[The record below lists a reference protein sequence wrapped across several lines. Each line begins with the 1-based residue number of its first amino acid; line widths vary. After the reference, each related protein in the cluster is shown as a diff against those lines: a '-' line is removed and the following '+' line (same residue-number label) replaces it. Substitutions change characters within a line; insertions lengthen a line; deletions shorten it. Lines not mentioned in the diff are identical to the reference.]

1 MRTEKKLPNISDVAR
16 AAGVSTATVSHTLN
30 GTRTV
35 SEHSRE
41 LVMKAI
47 RELGYTPNAFA
58 RSFRTGKKNIIGFV
72 VPDISNQFFARLIE
86 AVEES
91 ISAEGFHLIIANTRE
106 NKERERQ
113 HLRYLTSGVVDGIL
127 LASTMETY
135 GEFSDFLPEQFPAV
149 LVDRKVDAAPFS
161 SVTVSAY
168 QSVYKSVAALIEQGQ
183 RRIGFITGL
192 SRLSTSRE
200 RLAAYR
206 QAMSDFGLTIEEDF
220 VQHGDSMERS
230 AWNSTV
236 RLLEQKCTAI
246 VASNGLMGT
255 AVYQCLREH
264 GIRIGHDM
272 ELICFSDF
280 DSPLLE
286 SSPVRL
292 VAQPVDELGRL
303 AGEEILRR
311 INGRDAEQNH
321 VILNSIYL
329 GALPRRNINE

>member
-86 AVEES
+86 TVESS
-91 ISAEGFHLIIANTRE
+91 ISAEGFHLIIANTQE
-106 NKERERQ
+106 NKERELQ

-127 LASTMETY
+127 LASTMESY
-135 GEFSDFLPEQFPAV
+135 SEFSAV
-149 LVDRKVDAAPFS
+149 LPASFPTVLADRKVDAAPFS

-168 QSVYKSVAALIEQGQ
+168 QSVYRSVASLIEQGQ

-192 SRLSTSRE
+192 SRLRP
-200 RLAAYR
+200 R
-206 QAMSDFGLTIEEDF
+206 G
-220 VQHGDSMERS
+220 S
-230 AWNSTV
+230 ALRRTV
-236 RLLEQKCTAI
+236 RLCPISPFRLRMALSSTEIRWSA
-246 VASNGLMGT
+246 AHGT
-255 AVYQCLREH
+255 APGSCSSKGVLR
-264 GIRIGHDM
+264 
-272 ELICFSDF
+272 S
-280 DSPLLE
+280 
-286 SSPVRL
+286 
-292 VAQPVDELGRL
+292 
-303 AGEEILRR
+303 
-311 INGRDAEQNH
+311 
-321 VILNSIYL
+321 
-329 GALPRRNINE
+329 LPPMA

>member
-86 AVEES
+86 TVESS
-91 ISAEGFHLIIANTRE
+91 ISAEGFHLIIANTQE
-106 NKERERQ
+106 NKERELQ

-127 LASTMETY
+127 LASTMESY
-135 GEFSDFLPEQFPAV
+135 SEFSAV
-149 LVDRKVDAAPFS
+149 LPASFPTVLADRKVDAAPFS

-168 QSVYKSVAALIEQGQ
+168 QSVYRSVASLIEQGQ
-183 RRIGFITGL
+183 RRIG
-192 SRLSTSRE
+192 LSTSRE

-206 QAMSDFGLTIEEDF
+206 QAMSDFAIPIEDGF
-220 VQHGDSMERS
+220 IQHGDSMERS
-230 AWNSTV
+230 AWNST
-236 RLLEQKCTAI
+236 RELLKQRCTAI

-255 AVYQCLREH
+255 DVYHCLREC
-264 GIRIGHDM
+264 GMQIGRDV
-272 ELICFSDF
+272 ELVCFSDF

-292 VAQPVDELGRL
+292 VAQPVDELGKM

-311 INGRDAEQNH
+311 IKDRAAEQKQ
-321 VILNSIYL
+321 ILLSSIYL
-329 GALPRRNINE
+329 GVLSRHSQ

>member
-86 AVEES
+86 TVESS
-91 ISAEGFHLIIANTRE
+91 ISAEGFHLIIANTQE
-106 NKERERQ
+106 NKERELQ

-127 LASTMETY
+127 LASTMESY
-135 GEFSDFLPEQFPAV
+135 SEFSAV
-149 LVDRKVDAAPFS
+149 LPASFPTVLADRKVDAAPFS

-168 QSVYKSVAALIEQGQ
+168 QSVYRSVASLIEQGQ

-206 QAMSDFGLTIEEDF
+206 QAMSDFAIPIEDGF
-220 VQHGDSMERS
+220 IQHGDSMERS
-230 AWNSTV
+230 AWNST
-236 RLLEQKCTAI
+236 RELLKQRCTAI

-255 AVYQCLREH
+255 DVYHCLREC
-264 GIRIGHDM
+264 GMQIGRDV
-272 ELICFSDF
+272 ELVCFSDF

-292 VAQPVDELGRL
+292 VAQPVDELGKM

-311 INGRDAEQNH
+311 IKDR
-321 VILNSIYL
+321 
-329 GALPRRNINE
+329 

>member
-86 AVEES
+86 TVESS
-91 ISAEGFHLIIANTRE
+91 ISAEGFHLIIANTQE
-106 NKERERQ
+106 NKERELQ

-127 LASTMETY
+127 LASTMESY
-135 GEFSDFLPEQFPAV
+135 SEFSAV
-149 LVDRKVDAAPFS
+149 LPASFPTVLADRKVDAAPFS

-168 QSVYKSVAALIEQGQ
+168 QSVYRSVASLIEQGQ

-192 SRLSTSRE
+192 SHLSTSRE

-206 QAMSDFGLTIEEDF
+206 QAMSDFAIPIEDGF
-220 VQHGDSMERS
+220 IQHGDSMERS
-230 AWNSTV
+230 AWNST
-236 RLLEQKCTAI
+236 RELLKQRCTAI

-255 AVYQCLREH
+255 DVYHCLREC
-264 GIRIGHDM
+264 GMQIGRDV
-272 ELICFSDF
+272 ELVCFSDF

-292 VAQPVDELGRL
+292 VAQPVDELGKM

-311 INGRDAEQNH
+311 IKDRAAEQKQ
-321 VILNSIYL
+321 ILLSSIYL
-329 GALPRRNINE
+329 GVLSRHSQ

>member
-161 SVTVSAY
+161 SVTATPAAAGTTVITCHASATEPSAAEAMTVTSCA
-168 QSVYKSVAALIEQGQ
+168 SVTFFAVTVAVLFFPALTE
-183 RRIGFITGL
+183 
-192 SRLSTSRE
+192 
-200 RLAAYR
+200 AY
-206 QAMSDFGLTIEEDF
+206 S
-220 VQHGDSMERS
+220 
-230 AWNSTV
+230 
-236 RLLEQKCTAI
+236 
-246 VASNGLMGT
+246 
-255 AVYQCLREH
+255 
-264 GIRIGHDM
+264 
-272 ELICFSDF
+272 
-280 DSPLLE
+280 
-286 SSPVRL
+286 SSPAARLQTIPVPVRFSGTN
-292 VAQPVDELGRL
+292 VAVNTV
-303 AGEEILRR
+303 EI
-311 INGRDAEQNH
+311 
-321 VILNSIYL
+321 
-329 GALPRRNINE
+329 PR

>member
-1 MRTEKKLPNISDVAR
+1 
-16 AAGVSTATVSHTLN
+16 
-30 GTRTV
+30 
-35 SEHSRE
+35 
-41 LVMKAI
+41 MKAI

-192 SRLSTSRE
+192 SRLGTSRE

-220 VQHGDSMERS
+220 RPARGLHGTQRVEQHRAAFGAEMHGDRGLQRLDGHCRLSMPSRTRHS
-230 AWNSTV
+230 DRPRYGAH
-236 RLLEQKCTAI
+236 LFF
-246 VASNGLMGT
+246 GL
-255 AVYQCLREH
+255 
-264 GIRIGHDM
+264 
-272 ELICFSDF
+272 
-280 DSPLLE
+280 
-286 SSPVRL
+286 
-292 VAQPVDELGRL
+292 
-303 AGEEILRR
+303 
-311 INGRDAEQNH
+311 
-321 VILNSIYL
+321 
-329 GALPRRNINE
+329 